1 MNESMTTTGR
11 GLSER
16 DRRLI
21 VGLADGVLTG
31 RRRRRAQKRIE
42 RLADAAALLERQQR
56 VAHVLRGGPETPGAL
71 DERPA
76 APERLEV
83 PRMRPWTGIALAAL
97 VVAAGVLTATL
108 VAVWARPTV
117 PPPNILDVAA
127 AGFEPAAQ
135 AAPRSR
141 PGHRALV
148 TASFEGVDFPNW
160 SRRFG
165 WHTTGARSDSIE
177 GRRTRTV
184 FYGHMGHRL
193 GYTVVSGSPLKT
205 PTGAQHLTRNGLAI
219 TVIGDHEHAIAVFE
233 RNGRTCILSA
243 HVAHLATL
251 VKLASWK
258 GNGGIQF

>member
-1 MNESMTTTGR
+1 MNESMTTTAR

-16 DRRLI
+16 DRRLL
-21 VGLADGVLTG
+21 VGLADGVWTG
-31 RRRRRAQKRIE
+31 RRRHRAEKRIA
-42 RLADAAALLERQQR
+42 RVADGAALLERQQR
-56 VAHVLRGGPETPGAL
+56 VAHLLRGGPEVPGPLA
-71 DERPA
+71 ERPA

-83 PRMRPWTGIALAAL
+83 PRMRPWTGVALAAL

-108 VAVWARPTV
+108 VAVLARPTIPAPRV
-117 PPPNILDVAA
+117 LDAAA
-127 AGFEPAAQ
+127 AGFEPATE

-165 WHTTGARSDSIE
+165 WHTTGARTDSIE
-177 GRRTRTV
+177 GRTTHTV

-205 PTGAQHLTRNGLAI
+205 PASGRHLTRNGVAI
-219 TVIGDHEHAIAVFE
+219 TLIGDHHHATAVFV

-258 GNGGIQF
+258 GDGGVRF